1 MTAPAPT
8 TATGT
13 VAATDTAA
21 SPGAASASASV
32 PKALYVYGIAPAGMR
47 APRSPGVDGAPVR
60 LLTESGLCA
69 AVSAAPPRIRPRRRD
84 LLAHQAVLDELAAQ
98 GPVLPMRFAVLS
110 PRTDTLLSQLRSDAV
125 HLTEQLEG
133 VRGCVEL
140 NVKGAVVPG
149 HFADLVRRDDQLRNL
164 ALRTRRRPDY
174 EANVRLGEAIAL
186 GVRRE
191 ARRAAREVVD
201 RLAPLAVR
209 TVQGATDDEQVLS
222 ASFLLRADDE
232 QRFREAVA
240 ARARACGDRLAL
252 SVTGP
257 LPCYS
262 FVDPRPSTPAGR

>member
-1 MTAPAPT
+1 MTAPATT
-8 TATGT
+8 TAPGSAPE
-13 VAATDTAA
+13 AA
-21 SPGAASASASV
+21 PV
-32 PKALYVYGIAPAGMR
+32 PQALYVYGITPAGVR
-47 APRSPGVDGAPVR
+47 TPRSAGVDGAPVR
-60 LLTESGLCA
+60 MLTESGLCA
-69 AVSAAPPRIRPRRRD
+69 AVSAAPPRLRPRRRD
-84 LLAHQAVLDELAAQ
+84 LMAHQSVLDELAAQ

-110 PRTDTLLSQLRSDAV
+110 PRTDALLSQLRSDAA
-125 HLTEQLEG
+125 HLTAQLDG

-140 NVKGAVVPG
+140 NVKGTVVPG
-149 HFADLVRRDDQLRNL
+149 HFADLVRRDDKLRTL

-222 ASFLLRADDE
+222 ASFLLRSADE
-232 QRFREAVA
+232 PRFREAVA
-240 ARARACGDRLAL
+240 ALARDRGDRLAL

-262 FVDPRPSTPAGR
+262 FVDPRPAAPAGR

>member
-1 MTAPAPT
+1 MTAPT
-8 TATGT
+8 TAAADTTGT
-13 VAATDTAA
+13 TT
-21 SPGAASASASV
+21 SA
-32 PKALYVYGIAPAGMR
+32 PEALYVYGITPAGTR
-47 APRSPGVDGAPVR
+47 TPRFPGVDGAPVR

-69 AVSAAPPRIRPRRRD
+69 AVSAAPPRLRPRRRD

-98 GPVLPMRFAVLS
+98 GPLLPMRFAVLS
-110 PRTDTLLSQLRSDAV
+110 PRPDALTTQLRADAAR
-125 HLTEQLEG
+125 LSRQLDE

-149 HFADLVRRDDQLRNL
+149 HFADLVRRDEGLRNL

-174 EANVRLGEAIAL
+174 EANVRLGEAIAR

-191 ARRAAREVVD
+191 ARRAAREVLD
-201 RLAPLAVR
+201 HLTPLAVR

-222 ASFLLRADDE
+222 ASFLLRSADE
-232 QRFREAVA
+232 RRFRQAVDV
-240 ARARACGDRLAL
+240 RARDCGDRLAL

-262 FVDPRPSTPAGR
+262 FVDPRPAPAGR